1 VFTKYQSIK
10 WENAMKHKIKSLLL
24 LSVIFTILTACIL
37 PQGLIPI
44 NFGQATALPVQP
56 MLDFVTP
63 DFTMTEP
70 PTATSTSTSTMIP
83 PTMTIAVPGATP
95 EPVVSSVWVANW
107 MDGNTIRYD
116 GKTLAEE
123 ATIAVG
129 GRPMQIVVQPD
140 VVWAADTT
148 QNQILRI
155 NPSDNQVETIITI
168 DSMEVQTLAVGEG
181 AVWVGVR
188 EAVEAPA
195 EGEEVETDV
204 NLSGGVVRIN
214 PDGNEIDEYIETGA
228 PVTDIAFQDGMV
240 WVVSTGND
248 FSTIYKIDSA
258 TNELEDIGD
267 FGIWDGGIK
276 IAASQN
282 SLWLINFTMGNTL
295 IQLDGSTGEK
305 LEEID
310 LARISGRAIDLTTTA
325 DAVWVLFDQG
335 AVAKVDAVQ
344 RQIFSIINVSANV
357 NEIFAQAGAVW
368 VIGQA
373 NATVYRIDTA
383 QNRVVGEAVTG
394 SNMPTLTLPPT
405 QTLSVYEACSGA
417 PATRL
422 HIGDRARV
430 AMYPYENQRIRQEP
444 SSGSAILT
452 LFRPGTLMKIL
463 EGPVCANGWVWWKV
477 QSYTSG
483 DIGWTAEGDSDSYW
497 LEPVE

>member
-1 VFTKYQSIK
+1 
-10 WENAMKHKIKSLLL
+10 MKHKIKSLLL
-24 LSVIFTILTACIL
+24 LSFIFILITACIL
-37 PQGLIPI
+37 PQGLIPV
-44 NFGQATALPVQP
+44 NLGQATALPVQP
-56 MLDFVTP
+56 MLDFATP
-63 DFTMTEP
+63 ELTLTDV
-70 PTATSTSTSTMIP
+70 PTATITSTLTQRP
-83 PTMTIAVPGATP
+83 PTMTIAAPEKTP

-107 MDGNTIRYD
+107 MDGNIIRYD
-116 GKTLAEE
+116 AKTLAEE

-155 NPSDNQVETIITI
+155 NPADNQVETIITI

-188 EAVEAPA
+188 EAVDGAA
-195 EGEEVETDV
+195 EGEEAASTA
-204 NLSGGVVRIN
+204 NLNGGVVRIN
-214 PDGNEIDEYIETGA
+214 PDGNEIDEYIDTGA
-228 PVTDIAFQDGMV
+228 PVTDIAFQEGFV
-240 WVVSTGND
+240 WVVSSGND
-248 FSTIYKIDSA
+248 FSTIYKIDAA
-258 TNELEDIGD
+258 TNELQEIGD

-276 IAASQN
+276 IAASEG

-295 IQLDGSTGEK
+295 IQLDGKTGEK

-310 LARISGRAIDLTTTA
+310 LARISGRAIDLTTA
-325 DAVWVLFDQG
+325 SGAVWVLFNQG

-357 NEIFAQAGAVW
+357 NEIFSQAGAVW

-422 HIGDRARV
+422 HVGDRARV
-430 AMYPYENQRIRQEP
+430 AMYPYENQRIRQDP
-444 SSGSAILT
+444 SSGAAILT

-483 DIGWTAEGDSDSYW
+483 DIGWTAEGDSNSYW

>member
-1 VFTKYQSIK
+1 
-10 WENAMKHKIKSLLL
+10 MKHKIKSLLL
-24 LSVIFTILTACIL
+24 LSFIFIILTACVL
-37 PQGLIPI
+37 PQGLIPV
-44 NFGQATALPVQP
+44 NMGPATALPVEP
-56 MLDFVTP
+56 VLEFATP
-63 DFTMTEP
+63 DVTSTVV
-70 PTATSTSTSTMIP
+70 PTATITSTLTPKP
-83 PTMTIAVPGATP
+83 PTMTIVAPEKTP

-107 MDGNTIRYD
+107 MDGNIIRYD
-116 GKTLAEE
+116 GKTLVEE

-155 NPSDNQVETIITI
+155 NPADNQVETIIAI
-168 DSMEVQTLAVGEG
+168 DSMDVQTLAVGEG

-188 EAVEAPA
+188 ETVEAPA
-195 EGEEVETDV
+195 EGEEVADDV
-204 NLSGGVVRIN
+204 NLNGGVVRVN
-214 PDGNEIDEYIETGA
+214 PDSNEIDVYIETGA
-228 PVTDIAFQDGMV
+228 PVTDIAFEDGNV
-240 WVVSTGND
+240 WVVSSGND
-248 FSTIYKIDSA
+248 FSTIYKIDTA
-258 TNELEDIGD
+258 TNELQDIGD

-276 IAASQN
+276 IAAGEG

-295 IQLDGSTGEK
+295 IQLDGETGEK

-310 LARISGRAIDLTTTA
+310 LARISGRAIDLTTTQG
-325 DAVWVLFDQG
+325 AVWVLFNQG

-383 QNRVVGEAVTG
+383 QNRVVGQAVTG

-477 QSYTSG
+477 QSYTTG
-483 DIGWTAEGDSDSYW
+483 DIGWTAEGDSNSYW

>member
-1 VFTKYQSIK
+1 VSTKLQLIK

-24 LSVIFTILTACIL
+24 LSVVITLLTACIL

-44 NFGQATALPVQP
+44 NLGQATALPVQP

-70 PTATSTSTSTMIP
+70 PTATSTATLIP
-83 PTMTIAVPGATP
+83 PTMTIVVPGETP
-95 EPVVSSVWVANW
+95 EPVISSVWVANW
-107 MDGNTIRYD
+107 MDGNIIRYD

-123 ATIAVG
+123 ASIPVG

-140 VVWAADTT
+140 AVWVADTT

-155 NPSDNQVETIITI
+155 NPADNQVENIIAI

-195 EGEEVETDV
+195 GGEEVDTNA
-204 NLSGGVVRIN
+204 NLNGGVVRIN
-214 PDGNEIDEYIETGA
+214 PDSNEIDVYIETGA
-228 PVTDIAFQDGMV
+228 PVTDIAFQDGLV
-240 WVVSTGND
+240 WVVSSGND

-258 TNELEDIGD
+258 TNELQDIGD

-276 IAASQN
+276 IAANKS

-295 IQLDGSTGEK
+295 IQLDGKTGEK

-310 LARISGRAIDLTTTA
+310 LARISGRAIDLTTTT
-325 DAVWVLFDQG
+325 DAVWVLFDLG
-335 AVAKVDAVQ
+335 AVAKVDAAQ

-357 NEIFAQAGAVW
+357 NEIFSQAGAVW

-405 QTLSVYEACSGA
+405 LTLSVYEACSGA

-422 HIGDRARV
+422 HVGDRARV
-430 AMYPYENQRIRQEP
+430 AMYPYENQRIRKEP
-444 SSGSAILT
+444 NSGSTIFT
-452 LFRPGTLMKIL
+452 LFRPGTLMKVL
-463 EGPVCANGWVWWKV
+463 EGPVCSNGWVWWKV

-483 DIGWTAEGDSDSYW
+483 DIGWTAEGDSASYW